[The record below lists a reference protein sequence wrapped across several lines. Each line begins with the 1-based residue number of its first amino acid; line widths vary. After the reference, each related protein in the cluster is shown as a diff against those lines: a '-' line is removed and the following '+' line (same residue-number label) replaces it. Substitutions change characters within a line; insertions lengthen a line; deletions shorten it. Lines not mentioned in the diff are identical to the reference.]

1 MEKFKLIF
9 DWLGYASTIIV
20 LASLFYALFLWA
32 RGIAPVL
39 VRLGNGLARRK
50 IAIFAK
56 GDALRSLEDLLH
68 DCKLFNKANVI
79 SIATEGDISRSEE
92 ATIFL
97 VNWADWNHQIES
109 ILQQKKDGTAVVV
122 YATHGSI
129 SPEMMGRLANERNTA
144 VCNFRGRLL
153 NDLVTSMITT
163 SY

>member
-1 MEKFKLIF
+1 MGTFKFIF
-9 DWLGYASTIIV
+9 DWLGYASTVVV
-20 LASLFYALFLWA
+20 LASLAYGLFLWA
-32 RGIAPVL
+32 CGIAPVL

-50 IAIFAK
+50 VAIYAK
-56 GDALRSLEDLLH
+56 GDMLRSLEDLLH
-68 DCKLFNKANVI
+68 DCKLFSKANI
-79 SIATEGDISRSEE
+79 IGIATDGDIRKSEE

-97 VNWADWNHQIES
+97 VNWSDWGSQIES
-109 ILQQKKDGTAVVV
+109 ILQHKKDGTAMVV

-129 SPEMMGRLANERNTA
+129 SQEMMTRLANERNTA

>member
-1 MEKFKLIF
+1 METFKTIF
-9 DWLGYASTIIV
+9 DWLGYLSTLVV
-20 LASLFYALFLWA
+20 LVSLSYGLYLWA

-50 IAIFAK
+50 IAVFAK
-56 GDALRSLEDLLH
+56 GDMLRSLEDLLH
-68 DCKLFNKANVI
+68 DCKLFNKTNVI
-79 SIATEGDISRSEE
+79 GIATEGDLRKGEE

-97 VNWADWNHQIES
+97 VNWSDWSDQIES
-109 ILQQKKDGTAVVV
+109 ILQHKKDGVAMVV

-129 SPEMMGRLANERNTA
+129 PLEMMTRLANERNTA